1 MNLPQYFNS
10 TMHSTIQKLLSAIRQ
25 KTVAQITLY
34 AVSYYLKNTLG
45 KVTNELLLNVCL
57 ENLLKHNNY
66 NIKY

>member
-1 MNLPQYFNS
+1 MSLPQYFNS
-10 TMHSTIQKLLSAIRQ
+10 TMHSTIQMLLSANRH

-66 NIKY
+66 NINS